1 MPNLVNP
8 EEFVQNPDRT
18 YKKALMEATL
28 IHPSMIL
35 VKPRNYNRVSVGLE
49 EEFLKEHPVY
59 PIGGFR
65 RLMRLFRMPYS

>member
-1 MPNLVNP
+1 
-8 EEFVQNPDRT
+8 
-18 YKKALMEATL
+18 
-28 IHPSMIL
+28 MIL